1 MSNDV
6 AVYEHSEY
14 DGYDDAEVSDRV
26 IQGSIL
32 KQIDGRTSVDGVPFP
47 DTPLIAVDIKK
58 IAQRWGNQIP
68 LETIVHHP
76 GEPLPNIDELNSRI
90 PQSQWEPGLDGQP
103 RPPWQMQIAVYLL
116 DPATGEMFTFINST
130 TGHRIA
136 VEHLVDQVKYMRG
149 LRGNRIVPIVKVG
162 AKPMKTKFGV
172 KMRPAFTVIEWRDLS
187 GSAQQ
192 IAPVDTAKQIGAP
205 VKPITTAEI
214 ISDEIPF

>member
-76 GEPLPNIDELNSRI
+76 GEPLPDIDKLNARI
-90 PQSQWEPGLDGQP
+90 PQSQWEPCLDGHAIASLDLGNNYTVRRVGDGVWVLTP
-103 RPPWQMQIAVYLL
+103 RQAPHGQAQRFGTFARTFASLIWRRTPLL
-116 DPATGEMFTFINST
+116 
-130 TGHRIA
+130 
-136 VEHLVDQVKYMRG
+136 
-149 LRGNRIVPIVKVG
+149 GNV
-162 AKPMKTKFGV
+162 
-172 KMRPAFTVIEWRDLS
+172 
-187 GSAQQ
+187 
-192 IAPVDTAKQIGAP
+192 
-205 VKPITTAEI
+205 
-214 ISDEIPF
+214 